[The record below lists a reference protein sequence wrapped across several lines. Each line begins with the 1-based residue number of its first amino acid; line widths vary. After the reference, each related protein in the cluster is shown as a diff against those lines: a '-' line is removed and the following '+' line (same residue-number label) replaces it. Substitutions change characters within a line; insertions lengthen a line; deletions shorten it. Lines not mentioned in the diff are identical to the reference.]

1 MAVFSVLIEYAYI
14 NDRHDTNQ
22 EELGLDLLQFVRVQG
37 THVHTVSLP
46 AMKFI
51 QIVVLADHSQEDLA
65 AGPSRCCTNT
75 PGMQHRL
82 TKRFAKAETAA
93 GTSGLSPN
101 MHFKTSGTDKRQIYT
116 KKSLF
121 CT

>member
-22 EELGLDLLQFVRVQG
+22 EELGLDLMQFVRVQG
-37 THVHTVSLP
+37 HTVSLP

-82 TKRFAKAETAA
+82 TKRFAKTETAA

-101 MHFKTSGTDKRQIYT
+101 MHFKTSGTDKRQICT

-121 CT
+121 RT